1 MGLSPELIRGIASL
15 GFETPTPIQQK
26 VIPVVLESDND
37 IVGLAQ
43 TGTGKTAAFG
53 LPVIEHTDISENNV
67 QALIITPTRELCIQ
81 IANDME
87 NFSKHIKGV
96 KIAAVYGGAN
106 IDLQIKQLRKGVH
119 IIAATPGR
127 MLDLI
132 KRKVADISHIKTLVL
147 DEADEMLN
155 MGFRDELDSILKN
168 APQER
173 RTLLFSATMP
183 REVARIAQNYMH
195 NPLEI
200 TVGKQN
206 SGAENVRHVYY
217 RAHARDRYLVLKR
230 IADINPDIYGIVFC
244 RTRLETKE
252 VAEKLIKDG
261 YNADALHGDLSQS
274 QRDQVMKR
282 FRNRSIQML
291 VATDVAA
298 RGLDVSDITHIIN
311 YNLPQELEIYTH
323 RSGRTG
329 RAGKSGVSI
338 AIINY
343 KEAGKIKQI
352 EKALGKKFEKKLIP
366 TGDQICKKQLFNLI
380 DKMERVQVDEEQI
393 APFMDTVN
401 KKLEWLSK
409 EEIIKRF
416 VSLEF
421 NRFTEYYKNAPDL
434 NKKAENEER
443 TNSNPVK
450 KERRRNREKGNFAP
464 LLVNIGKKD
473 GVSPKNIIGIIND
486 YTRNRD
492 INIGDIN
499 IKESFTVFEVGEKY
513 KTRVLKSL
521 NGKKYKGRKL
531 SVDFAAKQEKGKNKH

>member
-155 MGFRDELDSILKN
+155 MGFRDELDAILKN

-206 SGAENVRHVYY
+206 SGAENVRHVY
-217 RAHARDRYLVLKR
+217 
-230 IADINPDIYGIVFC
+230 
-244 RTRLETKE
+244 
-252 VAEKLIKDG
+252 
-261 YNADALHGDLSQS
+261 
-274 QRDQVMKR
+274 
-282 FRNRSIQML
+282 
-291 VATDVAA
+291 
-298 RGLDVSDITHIIN
+298 
-311 YNLPQELEIYTH
+311 
-323 RSGRTG
+323 
-329 RAGKSGVSI
+329 
-338 AIINY
+338 
-343 KEAGKIKQI
+343 
-352 EKALGKKFEKKLIP
+352 
-366 TGDQICKKQLFNLI
+366 
-380 DKMERVQVDEEQI
+380 
-393 APFMDTVN
+393 
-401 KKLEWLSK
+401 
-409 EEIIKRF
+409 
-416 VSLEF
+416 
-421 NRFTEYYKNAPDL
+421 
-434 NKKAENEER
+434 
-443 TNSNPVK
+443 
-450 KERRRNREKGNFAP
+450 
-464 LLVNIGKKD
+464 
-473 GVSPKNIIGIIND
+473 
-486 YTRNRD
+486 
-492 INIGDIN
+492 
-499 IKESFTVFEVGEKY
+499 
-513 KTRVLKSL
+513 
-521 NGKKYKGRKL
+521 
-531 SVDFAAKQEKGKNKH
+531 